1 MSSEASSHNAGT
13 TSPLVLH
20 TKSYSRVQSKVIWGA
35 GTVLYGPK
43 SQLRER
49 CFGTGMAPSDRRKR
63 STGLWNCCGGLT
75 GERRSCVHRYP
86 YGSNDL
92 WEIERCSL
100 RSGYWAGVAS
110 SVMLE
115 LSGFQAQKKTSVD
128 VFFCGFG
135 GPGSFELG
143 GLSPG
148 L

>member
-1 MSSEASSHNAGT
+1 MLTDVLIRQVAGDVFRGFEPQRRDHVTVGASYEIIFTGPIEGDLGGWHRFVWAKE
-13 TSPLVLH
+13 P
-20 TKSYSRVQSKVIWGA
+20 VQ
-35 GTVLYGPK
+35 
-43 SQLRER
+43 RER

-100 RSGYWAGVAS
+100 RSGYWVGVAS
-110 SVMLE
+110 AVMLE

-128 VFFCGFG
+128 VFRC
-135 GPGSFELG
+135 
-143 GLSPG
+143 
-148 L
+148 